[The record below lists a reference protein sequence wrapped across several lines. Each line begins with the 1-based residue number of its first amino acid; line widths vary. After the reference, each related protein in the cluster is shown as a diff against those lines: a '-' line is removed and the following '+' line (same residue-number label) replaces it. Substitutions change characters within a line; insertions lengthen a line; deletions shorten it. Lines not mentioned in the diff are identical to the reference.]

1 VGVIE
6 RNRRYVGVTCLAA
19 KEVVDKENFIRRFGL
34 SFEKEVYW
42 KGIAGLLEHLSRS
55 PFFKAVL
62 VTTSNIPFKLE
73 PDVREKPERRPRWA
87 ERNYSFH
94 KSITERIK
102 KDIS

>member
-1 VGVIE
+1 MGVIE

-73 PDVREKPERRPRWA
+73 PDVRENPR
-87 ERNYSFH
+87 EGPDGP
-94 KSITERIK
+94 KEITAFIRA
-102 KDIS
+102 SRSG